1 MPDVNPRPKRH
12 IVAAAM
18 FFSAVVMFALATL
31 FFTGTIDVG
40 EELRV
45 VAGTAVAIAAA
56 ADLVAALW
64 FFRQG
69 QSS

>member
-1 MPDVNPRPKRH
+1 MPEVNPRPNRQV
-12 IVAAAM
+12 VAAAM
-18 FFSAVVMFALATL
+18 FFSAIVMFAVSML

-40 EELRV
+40 EDLRV
-45 VAGTAVAIAAA
+45 VAGAAVAIAAA
-56 ADLVAALW
+56 ADLIAAVW

>member
-1 MPDVNPRPKRH
+1 MPEVNPRPNRQV
-12 IVAAAM
+12 VAAAM
-18 FFSAVVMFALATL
+18 FFSAIVMFAVSML

-40 EELRV
+40 EDLR
-45 VAGTAVAIAAA
+45 AGAGAAVAIAAA
-56 ADLVAALW
+56 ADLIAAVW

>member
-1 MPDVNPRPKRH
+1 MPEARPRPRRQV
-12 IVAAAM
+12 VAVAM
-18 FFSAVVMFALATL
+18 FISAAVMFAMAML
-31 FFTGTIDVG
+31 FFTGTVAVG

-45 VAGTAVAIAAA
+45 IAGSAVAIAAF
-56 ADLVAALW
+56 ADLGAAIW

>member
-1 MPDVNPRPKRH
+1 MPEVSPRPNRQV
-12 IVAAAM
+12 VAAAM
-18 FFSAVVMFALATL
+18 FFSAIVMFAVSML

-40 EELRV
+40 EDLRV
-45 VAGTAVAIAAA
+45 VAGAAVAIAAA
-56 ADLVAALW
+56 SDLIAAVW

>member
-1 MPDVNPRPKRH
+1 MPEVNPRPNRQV
-12 IVAAAM
+12 VAAAM
-18 FFSAVVMFALATL
+18 FFSAIVMFAVSML

-40 EELRV
+40 EDLRA
-45 VAGTAVAIAAA
+45 VAGAAVAIAAA
-56 ADLVAALW
+56 ADLIAAVW

>member
-1 MPDVNPRPKRH
+1 
-12 IVAAAM
+12 M
-18 FFSAVVMFALATL
+18 FFSAIVMFAVSML

-40 EELRV
+40 EDLRV
-45 VAGTAVAIAAA
+45 VAGAVVAMAAA
-56 ADLVAALW
+56 ADLIAALW

>member
-1 MPDVNPRPKRH
+1 MPDAQPRPRQQV
-12 IVAAAM
+12 VAVAM
-18 FFSAVVMFALATL
+18 FVSAAVMFAMAML

-45 VAGTAVAIAAA
+45 IAGCAVAIAAA
-56 ADLVAALW
+56 ADLGVAIW

>member
-1 MPDVNPRPKRH
+1 MPEVNPRPKQH
-12 IVAAAM
+12 VVAAAM
-18 FFSAVVMFALATL
+18 FVSAVAMFAIAML

-40 EELRV
+40 EQLRV
-45 VAGTAVAIAAA
+45 VTGTVVTIAAA

-64 FFRQG
+64 FFRRG

>member
-1 MPDVNPRPKRH
+1 MPDVNPRPRRQ

-18 FFSAVVMFALATL
+18 FMSAAVMFALSMMFYARV
-31 FFTGTIDVG
+31 IDLG
-40 EELRV
+40 ELRPV
-45 VAGTAVAIAAA
+45 AAA
-56 ADLVAALW
+56 AVGFAAVADLLVALW